1 VTSML
6 ARAVLICAG
15 LTAPAAAAP
24 APAGKLLPRVV
35 LAVDG
40 IGQPRNLP
48 VLLAERLGYFRS
60 EGVTVVLVDAPATP
74 SPAELIADGR
84 ADGAVAYFHHTFM
97 SQTGQGPETTS
108 VALLAITP
116 DERLLVA
123 SRLRDRVRNVRDLKG
138 MKIITGGENSGK
150 TTAATWALLHAGL
163 SARDYIRLPLSPKEE
178 IAKALANGEADAVMA
193 HEPDASFYEKSGAA
207 FQVADLITP
216 GGTRAA
222 LGTVYPATALYF
234 ARTYIADHPCEVQH
248 VTRAVMKALRFI
260 ETHDAAAVVA
270 ELPVKTGGPDRA
282 DFTRQI
288 AADRQMFGGD
298 GTMDSA
304 AAAGELR
311 AMAAI
316 NPTYT
321 RVRLTLTYTN
331 GFVAGS
337 KIPARCR

>member
-1 VTSML
+1 VTSTF

-15 LTAPAAAAP
+15 LIAPATAAP
-24 APAGKLLPRVV
+24 APAGKLLRRVV

-40 IGQPRNLP
+40 IEQPRNLP

-74 SPAELIADGR
+74 SPADLIADGR

-97 SQTGQGPETTS
+97 SQTGQGPVTTS

-193 HEPDASFYEKSGAA
+193 HEPDASFYEKSGTA

-234 ARTYIADHPCEVQH
+234 ARTYVAEYPCEVWH
-248 VTRAVMKALRFI
+248 VTHAVMKALRFI
-260 ETHDAAAVVA
+260 ETHDAEAIVA
-270 ELPVKTGGPDRA
+270 ELPVKAGGPDRA
-282 DFTRQI
+282 AFTRQI

-298 GTMDSA
+298 GTMDSV

-311 AMAAI
+311 AMAAT
-316 NPTYT
+316 NPAYA

-331 GFVAGS
+331 AFVAGS
-337 KIPARCR
+337 KRPTRCC